1 MFSGTSLALFA
12 DMEPRW
18 RVLMIGESAASLA
31 AVTAAVTEEGGQV
44 VASAAGLEDA
54 SRLLDLHRP
63 DVAVLA
69 ADRDASCGVEAAR
82 QIMTTHPCAL
92 VLLTSS
98 IDPHVAVSAA
108 AAGVVGLLATPP
120 SGEGLRSTL
129 DLALAQFRTFQAVRK
144 ENELLKRKLE
154 SRRLID
160 RAKALLI
167 ERLNLTEP
175 EAHRRIQKAAMDSR
189 RTMADIAQSVL
200 VGEEP
205 RRSRSSK

>member
-1 MFSGTSLALFA
+1 
-12 DMEPRW
+12 
-18 RVLMIGESAASLA
+18 MIGDRSASLA
-31 AVTAAVTEEGGQV
+31 AATAAVTEEGGQI
-44 VASAAGLEDA
+44 VASASRVEEA
-54 SRLLDLHRP
+54 SRLLDLHHP
-63 DVAVLA
+63 DVAVLDA
-69 ADRDASCGVEAAR
+69 ELDASCGVEVAR

-92 VLLTSS
+92 VLLTSRTDS
-98 IDPHVAVSAA
+98 QMVANAT
-108 AAGVVGLLATPP
+108 AAGVVGLLPTPL
-120 SGEGLRSTL
+120 SADGLRSTL
-129 DLALAQFRTFQAVRK
+129 DLALAQFRAFQAVRK
-144 ENELLKRKLE
+144 ENEQLKRKLE

-189 RTMADIAQSVL
+189 RTMADVAQSVL